1 MTDLRA
7 HLARLPTGDDAARRA
22 VHDRAADILRPSG
35 ALAWLDEIAAWVAA
49 WQRTAHPRIEHPVG
63 LIFAADHGVAAATKV
78 SAYPTGVTEAMLTA
92 YRQGRSTISAFARL
106 AGAQVTAIDVGVGAP
121 TGDIRY
127 EAALDPDRFD
137 EIVAIA
143 FDAVDRLDGDL
154 LVLGEMGIGNTT
166 PSAAIAAALA
176 GGETAAW
183 VGRGTGVDDEGLAR
197 KRAAVQESV
206 RRIAGVTDPLEIL
219 REVGGS
225 ELVAIA
231 AATVAARHRSLPVVL
246 DGYVVTAAVLPLH
259 EVDERA
265 LDHCT
270 VGHCSA
276 EPGHRRLLE
285 RIGKRPLLD
294 LDMRLGE
301 GSGAMAAVP
310 LIAMACAGITDVPTF
325 AEWFGEAGG

>member
-1 MTDLRA
+1 MTTRLHELLADL
-7 HLARLPTGDDAARRA
+7 PGPDEAAAAA
-22 VHDRAADILRPSG
+22 VHERAADILRPPG
-35 ALAWLDEIAAWVAA
+35 ALAWLDEIAAWVAG
-49 WQRTAHPRIEHPVG
+49 WQRTSRPEVRRPVG
-63 LIFAADHGVAAATKV
+63 LIFAADHGVAAAEAV
-78 SAYPTGVTEAMLTA
+78 SAYPPDVTAAMFTA
-92 YRQGRSTISAFARL
+92 YQQGRSTINAFARI
-106 AGAQVTAIDVGVGAP
+106 AGASVSAIDVGIGEP
-121 TGDIRY
+121 TNDIRTD
-127 EAALDPDRFD
+127 AALSRARFD
-137 EIVAIA
+137 DIVDLAVS
-143 FDAVDRLDGDL
+143 AVDRLDGDL

-197 KRAAVQESV
+197 KRVAVQTAV
-206 RRIAGVTDPLEIL
+206 RRIAGVTDPLEVL
-219 REVGGS
+219 REVGGA

-231 AATVAARHRSLPVVL
+231 AATAAARRRSLPLVL
-246 DGYVVTAAVLPLH
+246 DGYVVTASVLPLAMTNPA
-259 EVDERA
+259 A

-285 RIGKRPLLD
+285 RLGKRPLLD

-310 LIAMACAGITDVPTF
+310 LIAMACAGVTEVPTF
-325 AEWFGEAGG
+325 AEWF

>member
-1 MTDLRA
+1 MTSLRA
-7 HLARLPTGDDAARRA
+7 LLADLPLADEAARDA
-22 VHDRAADILRPSG
+22 VHERAANILRPSG

-49 WQRTAHPRIEHPVG
+49 WQGTATPRVERPAG
-63 LIFAADHGVAAATKV
+63 LIFAADHGIAAATEV
-78 SAYPTGVTEAMLTA
+78 SAYPTGVTRAMLSA
-92 YRQGRSTISAFARL
+92 YEQGRSTINAFARL
-106 AGAQVTAIDVGVGAP
+106 AGATVTAVDVGVGEP
-121 TGDIRY
+121 THDIRFG
-127 EAALDPDRFD
+127 AAMSPDRFN
-137 EIVAIA
+137 EIVAVA
-143 FDAVDRLDGDL
+143 VAAVDALDCDL

-166 PSAAIAAALA
+166 ASAAIAASLA

-197 KRAAVQESV
+197 KRSAVQESV

-225 ELVAIA
+225 EIVAVT
-231 AATVAARHRSLPVVL
+231 AATVAARRRSIPVVL

-259 EVDERA
+259 EIDA
-265 LDHCT
+265 TSLDHCT

-276 EPGHRRLLE
+276 EPGHRKLLE
-285 RIGKRPLLD
+285 RLGKAPLLD

-325 AEWFGEAGG
+325 AEWFGE

>member
-1 MTDLRA
+1 MTSLKALLTDLP
-7 HLARLPTGDDAARRA
+7 LADAAARGA
-22 VHDRAADILRPSG
+22 VHERAANILRPSG

-49 WQRTAHPRIEHPVG
+49 WQRTATPRVERPAG
-63 LIFAADHGVAAATKV
+63 LIFAADHGIAAATEV
-78 SAYPTGVTEAMLTA
+78 SAYPTGVTRAMLSA
-92 YRQGRSTISAFARL
+92 FEEGRSTISAFARL
-106 AGAQVTAIDVGVGAP
+106 AGATVTAIDVGVGEP
-121 TGDIRY
+121 TNDIRY
-127 EAALDPDRFD
+127 DAAMSSARFD
-137 EIVAIA
+137 EIVDIA
-143 FDAVDRLDGDL
+143 VSAVDELDCDL

-166 PSAAIAAALA
+166 ASAAIAASLA

-197 KRAAVQESV
+197 KRSAVQESV

-225 ELVAIA
+225 EIVAIT
-231 AATVAARHRSLPVVL
+231 AATVAARRRSIPVVL

-259 EVDERA
+259 EIDA
-265 LDHCT
+265 SSLDHCT

-285 RIGKRPLLD
+285 RLGKAPLLD

-325 AEWFGEAGG
+325 AEWFGE